1 MEEGELFR
9 QRIIIVVILLLIL
22 GPIFLYVYLERG
34 SEGFIDWF
42 FNGIIGLM
50 FTGFMI
56 MFVLPQFE
64 KLYHKLFKKQ
74 TMEVAGTSWAGPAID
89 LNPEH
94 PLVDRMYY
102 AIYFREDGTFQFTPY
117 LKYDKAMNHHSRHF
131 KPQVQNWMKSDPSI
145 TPEQVYAKYKWK
157 QDGNLVQLSFND
169 GFMIWEGSID
179 NGVMSGSQRNDNG
192 YEGIFS
198 LEYRLT
204 EGPF

>member
-1 MEEGELFR
+1 MTSMEEGELFR

-74 TMEVAGTSWAGPAID
+74 
-89 LNPEH
+89 
-94 PLVDRMYY
+94 
-102 AIYFREDGTFQFTPY
+102 
-117 LKYDKAMNHHSRHF
+117 
-131 KPQVQNWMKSDPSI
+131 
-145 TPEQVYAKYKWK
+145 
-157 QDGNLVQLSFND
+157 
-169 GFMIWEGSID
+169 EG
-179 NGVMSGSQRNDNG
+179 
-192 YEGIFS
+192 
-198 LEYRLT
+198 
-204 EGPF
+204 